1 MCSKKLDQSK
11 YPQKFWNSKT
21 EILKINNKL
30 RICKAWRCFKTYIN
44 IDREKYVFLL
54 LFAWKLITFG
64 SLCEI
69 RGHPQVYLVKTSGV
83 FQLSVERGK
92 GGEGV

>member
-1 MCSKKLDQSK
+1 M
-11 YPQKFWNSKT
+11 
-21 EILKINNKL
+21 
-30 RICKAWRCFKTYIN
+30 
-44 IDREKYVFLL
+44 
-54 LFAWKLITFG
+54 ITFG